1 MIQAQMHAL
10 FPTAVINF
18 KLDKPITDLELKT
31 IKGLEYHKNQ
41 GNRTSNNNHV
51 FDLKAL
57 SRLGDF
63 ATECLNHYVK
73 SVIDSS
79 AEVQAYV
86 TQSWTNCT
94 KGEEFHHLHSHAN
107 SYLSGVIFIESNQ
120 HDKIEFESPIYYN
133 QMLKTYPSEFHQYNS
148 PSWWLPAEKN
158 SLLIFPSWLKHQV
171 PVTNRDTDRISLA
184 FNSFLKGKLGDS
196 RGVTELIL

>member
-1 MIQAQMHAL
+1 MNQAQIHSL
-10 FPTAVINF
+10 FPTAVMRF
-18 KLDKPITDLELKT
+18 RLDKPVTDLELKT
-31 IKGLEYHKNQ
+31 IQALDYHQNV

-57 SRLGDF
+57 SRLGEF
-63 ATECLNHYVK
+63 TTECLNQYIK
-73 SVIDSS
+73 SVIDPSTDI
-79 AEVQAYV
+79 QAYV

-94 KGEEFHHLHSHAN
+94 KGDEFHHMHNHAN
-107 SYLSGVIFIESNQ
+107 AYLSGVLFIETNQ
-120 HDKIEFESPIYYN
+120 HDQIQFESPIYYN
-133 QMLKTYPSEFHQYNS
+133 QMLKTYPSTFHEYNS

-184 FNSFLKGKLGDS
+184 FNSFVKGSLGDS